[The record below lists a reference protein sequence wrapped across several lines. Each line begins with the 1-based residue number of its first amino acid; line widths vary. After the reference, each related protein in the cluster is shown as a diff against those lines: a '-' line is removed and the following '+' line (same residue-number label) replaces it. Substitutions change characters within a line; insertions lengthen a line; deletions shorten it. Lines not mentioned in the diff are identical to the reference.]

1 MAENRISARG
11 QIKVYLGK
19 CFRLFRTEKQ
29 WKNLISAAIIVVLIC
44 LVTGPDMF
52 VEYAATNKGAFAI
65 ISACIWTGLFNS
77 IRSICRERDIIKRE
91 YRTGL
96 KIPSYLLAHA
106 IYEMALCAAE
116 ALITLLF
123 IIGFN
128 ISHLPPEGVFLP
140 AVIEIYF
147 TLFFVT
153 FCADMLAM
161 LVSCIVRSENTA
173 MTIMPFVLVVQL
185 VMSGV
190 IFELGSVATYISYL
204 TASHWGVEAFDTIA
218 RTDSTINFQAIWA
231 GVEAEEGAGTLLK
244 DWGFLFGFAIL
255 YLILAMVF
263 LRRVDK
269 DQR

>member
-1 MAENRISARG
+1 MEETRISAGG

-29 WKNLISAAIIVVLIC
+29 WKNLISAAIIIVLIC
-44 LVTGPDMF
+44 LVTGSNMF
-52 VEYAATNKGAFAI
+52 VEFADTNSGAFAI

-96 KIPSYLLAHA
+96 KISSYLLAHA
-106 IYEMALCAAE
+106 IYEMTLCAAE
-116 ALITLLF
+116 ALISLLF

-140 AVIEIYF
+140 AVIEIF
-147 TLFFVT
+147 LTLFFVT
-153 FCADMLAM
+153 FCADMLAL
-161 LVSCIVRSENTA
+161 LVSCIVRNENTA
-173 MTIMPFVLVVQL
+173 MTVMPFVLVVQL

-190 IFELGSVATYISYL
+190 IFELNSVTTYISYL
-204 TASHWGVEAFDTIA
+204 TASRWGVEAFNTIA
-218 RTDSTINFQAIWA
+218 RTDSTVNFQAIWS
-231 GVEAEEGAGTLLK
+231 GVEAEGGSATLFQ
-244 DWGFLFGFAIL
+244 DWGLLFGFAVV
-255 YLILAMVF
+255 YLILAMLF